1 MIKVAI
7 QGFRASFHDVAARQL
22 LGHDIVIIPCETFVE
37 VFKAVDRGE
46 VVYGVVATANT
57 IYGPI
62 HESLRLFDMYDIKA
76 LDTTEVLVEQC
87 LLTLPKSDMGTIE
100 QVYSHPVALAQCKDF
115 INDYLPKAQLCG
127 HADTAGAAAD
137 IARWADP
144 SKAAIASRAAAEL
157 YNLQVMAANIQA
169 EKDNYTSFTLFEKHA

>member
-7 QGFRASFHDVAARQL
+7 QGYKASFHDVAARKL
-22 LGHDIVIIPCETFVE
+22 LGQDILVIPCETFVE
-37 VFKAVDRGE
+37 VFKAVDRGN
-46 VVYGVVATANT
+46 VRYGVVATANT

-62 HESLRLFDMYDIKA
+62 HESLRLFDMYQTRGI
-76 LDTTEVLVEQC
+76 DTAEVLVEQC
-87 LLTLPKSDMGTIE
+87 LLTLPKADMAAIE

-144 SKAAIASRAAAEL
+144 TKAAIASRAAAEL
-157 YNLQVMAANIQA
+157 YNLQVTAANIQA
-169 EKDNYTSFTLFEKHA
+169 EKDNYTSFTLFEKQS